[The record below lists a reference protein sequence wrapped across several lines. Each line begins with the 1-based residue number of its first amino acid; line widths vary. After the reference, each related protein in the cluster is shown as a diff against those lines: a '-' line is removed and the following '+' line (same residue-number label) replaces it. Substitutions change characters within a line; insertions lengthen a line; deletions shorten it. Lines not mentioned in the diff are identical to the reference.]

1 MPIQKLAP
9 QPWRPR
15 AQLKPGSWAQRSS
28 SLPFYHRDPVL
39 VPLVFVSPK
48 ITPKSHFFIHLLV
61 GGFNLCFMVLIY
73 YCSIVLERH
82 REMGKKPQNL
92 RKKGQR
98 SKGYGRQMATLIDMV
113 SLYDKFKSFRRSVI

>member
-1 MPIQKLAP
+1 MPIQKL
-9 QPWRPR
+9 
-15 AQLKPGSWAQRSS
+15 GSSAFEAEGPTQARKLGPKVQFPSLLSS
-28 SLPFYHRDPVL
+28 GSCFGPIG
-39 VPLVFVSPK
+39 FVSPK